1 MLVMDDFCT
10 NKILKFLSL
19 SCFCFS
25 WLMIWVTKLWIKFGL
40 GFGSSRFAADRKGT
54 FFLGCQVYPEIEWGK
69 NIRVVLDVGCGVA
82 SFGGYLFDKD
92 VITMS
97 VAPKDEHEA
106 QVQLALERGIPALS
120 SVMSTRLLFPSN
132 VFDMVHCAHCQVHWH
147 GDGMV
152 SLIFLSSI
160 LLHSH
165 QYNNSP
171 SVSKGHPTVDGE
183 AWRDIIMASP

>member
-1 MLVMDDFCT
+1 
-10 NKILKFLSL
+10 
-19 SCFCFS
+19 
-25 WLMIWVTKLWIKFGL
+25 
-40 GFGSSRFAADRKGT
+40 
-54 FFLGCQVYPEIEWGK
+54 
-69 NIRVVLDVGCGVA
+69 
-82 SFGGYLFDKD
+82 

-120 SVMSTRLLFPSN
+120 SVMNTRLLFPSN

-152 SLIFLSSI
+152 SLIFLSYI
-160 LLHSH
+160 LLPSH

-171 SVSKGHPTVDGE
+171 SVSKGHPTDDGE